1 MTAVYMKEMT
11 STGATSPAYKNLVIR
26 TIVEAN
32 SRVIELESGNIDIAF
47 DIPANDVERLENN
60 KDTAI
65 VKRAST
71 IVEYMVMNVTKKPLD
86 DVRVRQ
92 AIDWALDENAILTA
106 VWRGSAQYSPTT
118 VAAKH
123 EVFR

>member
-1 MTAVYMKEMT
+1 MTAAYMKEMT
-11 STGATSPAYKNLVIR
+11 STGATSRLYKNPGNPA
-26 TIVEAN
+26 IVEAN
-32 SRVIELESGNIDIAF
+32 SRVIELNPENIDIAF

-86 DVRVRQ
+86 DKRQ
-92 AIDWALDENAILTA
+92 
-106 VWRGSAQYSPTT
+106 G
-118 VAAKH
+118 H
-123 EVFR
+123 